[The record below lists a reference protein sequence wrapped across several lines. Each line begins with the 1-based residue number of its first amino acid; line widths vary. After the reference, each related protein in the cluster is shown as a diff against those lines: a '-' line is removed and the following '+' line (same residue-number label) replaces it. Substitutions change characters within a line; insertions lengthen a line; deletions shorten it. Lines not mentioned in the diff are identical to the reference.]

1 MMKAILIAAATIL
14 QAYLLGSVDT
24 GILVSKFVYHDDV
37 RNHGSGAAGMTN
49 MLRTFGKK
57 AAAMT
62 ATGDVLKGV
71 LAVCIGRW
79 LFHMLPADA
88 GMSPYLGVYLA
99 AIFAVLGH
107 LYPLYFGFKGG
118 KGVLVAAGAILAI
131 QPVLLPFLA
140 IIFLVCLIPTGMVSL
155 GSVAMAA
162 LYPVLTIIYGSLQGY
177 AAGDMLVCAIGSGFM
192 SGMVIYMHRANIQ
205 RIREGK
211 EYRFG
216 KHNKNKS
223 IIKCPAACWFSG
235 SAAGHFW
242 FMLFWFRGGLLK
254 IVLVKSLFFGR
265 NGLGHLGLGAF
276 FQTGDKLLCR
286 DAALLWRKIRCR
298 MAVRQVGTKGRH
310 KEELAHNKDQGDG
323 SHAEQVFQC
332 GVVAHYQMTGNGI
345 QQNLQT
351 AAGAVLG
358 QHFDELDAD
367 HDVKAPLQKNAD
379 LHFVT
384 VKQQARHP
392 LDERHSAE
400 QQADEH
406 KAGEQNFQ
414 QTGCLND
421 AVAQLGAP
429 AAFHMGGGI
438 VHIEPSFAKK
448 SFNIHV

>member
-37 RNHGSGAAGMTN
+37 RNYGSGAAGMTN

-71 LAVCIGRW
+71 P
-79 LFHMLPADA
+79 PADA
-88 GMSPYLGVYLA
+88 GVSPYLGVYLA

-155 GSVAMAA
+155 GSVTMAA

-216 KHNKNKS
+216 KHNKK
-223 IIKCPAACWFSG
+223 
-235 SAAGHFW
+235 
-242 FMLFWFRGGLLK
+242 
-254 IVLVKSLFFGR
+254 
-265 NGLGHLGLGAF
+265 
-276 FQTGDKLLCR
+276 
-286 DAALLWRKIRCR
+286 
-298 MAVRQVGTKGRH
+298 
-310 KEELAHNKDQGDG
+310 
-323 SHAEQVFQC
+323 
-332 GVVAHYQMTGNGI
+332 
-345 QQNLQT
+345 
-351 AAGAVLG
+351 
-358 QHFDELDAD
+358 
-367 HDVKAPLQKNAD
+367 
-379 LHFVT
+379 
-384 VKQQARHP
+384 
-392 LDERHSAE
+392 
-400 QQADEH
+400 
-406 KAGEQNFQ
+406 
-414 QTGCLND
+414 
-421 AVAQLGAP
+421 
-429 AAFHMGGGI
+429 
-438 VHIEPSFAKK
+438 
-448 SFNIHV
+448 